1 MSRNQSDRVCFY
13 KLLQVVDV
21 IKVKNA
27 RAAMD
32 AEIMLNNIASV
43 IPEVQYPIESTLRHP
58 EAVQN
63 VHKREKVTLVKPD
76 GSHFQ
81 IPQYLAEWHCRS
93 NWEFD
98 SYFYLGK

>member
-1 MSRNQSDRVCFY
+1 MSGNRVVGLQEKEEFIEKPVRVCLY
-13 KLLQVVDV
+13 KPLQVVNV
-21 IKVKNA
+21 IKVKNV

-32 AEIMLNNIASV
+32 AEVMLNNIASV

-63 VHKREKVTLVKPD
+63 VHKREKVTLVEPD

-81 IPQYLAEWHCRS
+81 IP
-93 NWEFD
+93 
-98 SYFYLGK
+98 